1 MMIWI
6 VFVTINYKPGVKMY
20 DNYEK
25 ILNRVRGI
33 VKQTVAESNQAEVL
47 AELNDLEFEI
57 AETISGRLEQMSAD
71 EQD

>member
-1 MMIWI
+1 MVSAI
-6 VFVTINYKPGVKMY
+6 
-20 DNYEK
+20 
-25 ILNRVRGI
+25 
-33 VKQTVAESNQAEVL
+33 SNSKSFNSAEVL